1 MEEHTENSNIIEP
14 WISCQHFFV
23 KRSFFC
29 ELLRAEDTAQ
39 LYITNVM
46 TMGWRQNITYQGQG
60 PDKMPVEI
68 FLMMTLVCDSI
79 LLL

>member
-1 MEEHTENSNIIEP
+1 MSAL
-14 WISCQHFFV
+14 FV

-29 ELLRAEDTAQ
+29 EFLRAEETAQ

-46 TMGWRQNITYQGQG
+46 TMGWRQNKTYQGQG

-68 FLMMTLVCDSI
+68 FSMMTLAWNSI
-79 LLL
+79 LIL